1 MKHLVYDSTFEGFLT
16 AVFAVFEYRYNEVTI
31 VARHRFAPLL
41 FGEEE
46 TVYTDANKAQ
56 RVLTKIELCWGKEG
70 VAIVLRAFLSEE
82 THMED
87 YLLEA
92 IRLMV
97 KYPEGK
103 VLENFAHTA
112 IASIRKAA
120 KSVGREVHRMKE
132 FVRFEQVG
140 DLYFAK
146 ITPFFDVL
154 PLVVPHFRNRFS
166 DQKWV
171 LYDPQRLYGFAYDLQ
186 SVTHF
191 TPADKHFGIT
201 QAVAYESYE
210 TLWRTYFQ
218 HINIKERKNQ
228 RYQMRNLPKRYWK
241 YLPEM

>member
-1 MKHLVYDSTFEGFLT
+1 MALKHLVYDSTFEGFLT

-56 RVLTKIELCWGKEG
+56 GVLTKIEQCWGKEG

-103 VLENFAHTA
+103 VLENFAHRA

-132 FVRFEQVG
+132 FVRFEKVG
-140 DLYFAK
+140 ELYFAK
-146 ITPFFDVL
+146 I
-154 PLVVPHFRNRFS
+154 VP
-166 DQKWV
+166 
-171 LYDPQRLYGFAYDLQ
+171 
-186 SVTHF
+186 
-191 TPADKHFGIT
+191 
-201 QAVAYESYE
+201 
-210 TLWRTYFQ
+210 
-218 HINIKERKNQ
+218 
-228 RYQMRNLPKRYWK
+228 
-241 YLPEM
+241 